1 MVNKQKIIAE
11 FLEMFASIINIEVS
25 KAVSQLNQKQN
36 IEIEEYLTKP
46 QVAEFFQ
53 VTQRTVDNWVKAGLF
68 NSYGIGNQVRFM
80 RKEVQN
86 AFSKT
91 SA

>member
-11 FLEMFASIINIEVS
+11 FLDMFASIINIEVS
-25 KAVSQLNQKQN
+25 KAVSQLNQKQD

-53 VTQRTVDNWVKAGLF
+53 VTQRTVDNWVKARLF
-68 NSYGIGNQVRFM
+68 NSYGIGNLVRFK
-80 RKEVQN
+80 RKEVQD
-86 AFSKT
+86 AFTKI